1 MNVKSALFGLLVALT
16 IVLASTTVYESGTKT
31 TLTSTSTS
39 TTTATNTV
47 TTTGS
52 LLTVYGFDFI
62 TASGNCDGGNAPCW
76 GQPAYVFN
84 CPPSFPAEPGGSCS
98 KVVVSDVFPFPTY
111 GINVVP
117 YHNQSQ
123 PWANC
128 AYELGFTGEVG
139 AYCVLLN
146 STAFIL
152 GEPAPPPSTSGVQ
165 SSSAV
170 ASIQVPAASV
180 SRLDL
185 QTHLS
190 LTLNLT
196 ATANQTITVTA
207 YDVNTL
213 DSANNL
219 STGEDWAVTPWTING
234 VCAGGW
240 VDFVVYQGDYGLG
253 NFTQGT
259 PVPLSQGKT
268 ICGGNAASYYIFG
281 PQSSEATAYGTNPTQ
296 VNASISATLFGYWV
310 TDSASAHPQE
320 TFLLFPPGTYT
331 VAAVDEW
338 GDIVLSHFT
347 VQD

>member
-1 MNVKSALFGLLVALT
+1 LNARSALLGLFVALT
-16 IVLASTTVYESGTKT
+16 IVLASTTVYESGTRT
-31 TLTSTSTS
+31 TLTS
-39 TTTATNTV
+39 TTTATATSTI

-52 LLTVYGFDFI
+52 LLTAYGFDFV

-84 CPPSFPAEPGGSCS
+84 CQPSSCS
-98 KVVVSDVFPFPTY
+98 QVVKSDVFPYPTY
-111 GINVVP
+111 GINVVS
-117 YHNQSQ
+117 YRNQSE

-128 AYELGFTGEVG
+128 AYQLGFTGDVG
-139 AYCVLLN
+139 AHCILLN
-146 STAFIL
+146 SSAFIL
-152 GEPAPPPSTSGVQ
+152 GEPAPPPSTSGVR

-185 QTHLS
+185 ETHLS

-196 ATANQTITVTA
+196 ATANSTITVTA

-219 STGEDWAVTPWTING
+219 APSENWAVTPMTINR

-240 VDFVVYQGDYGLG
+240 VEFVVYQGDYGLG
-253 NFTQGT
+253 NLTRGT
-259 PVPLSQGKT
+259 PVGLSQSDA
-268 ICGGNAASYYIFG
+268 ICGSFATSYYIFS
-281 PQSSEATAYGTNPTQ
+281 PLSREATAYNAPNDLPNPPQ

-310 TDSASAHPQE
+310 TGSAHPQGA
-320 TFLLFPPGTYT
+320 FLLFPPGTYT

-347 VQD
+347 VQG